1 MAHTVTLIADHKGF
15 TKPKVVGDEYRVR
28 ARVNIT
34 TYREAVVT
42 TTCNLV
48 ASANTIT
55 RASGTAIFQPTVG
68 RHIQIDNPAAAG
80 NGGVNIKLVTAT
92 TTTVI
97 TVDATEGGGVSDD
110 ATNDEIAISHAYEP
124 LTAAEFG
131 LKSIVSMNVIGQ
143 ESLLHQFTPVVGVLG
158 TNTMASPTT
167 ELELSAVVRSTGVN
181 AVTSDLGFITV
192 EVYGNL

>member
-28 ARVNIT
+28 AKVNIT

-80 NGGVNIKLVTAT
+80 NGGPNIKLVTAT
-92 TTTVI
+92 TSTVI

-110 ATNDEIAISHAYEP
+110 ASNDEIAISHAFEA

-131 LKSIVSMNVIGQ
+131 LKSITSMNVIGQ

-158 TNTMASPTT
+158 TTTMASPAT
-167 ELELSAVVRSTGVN
+167 EMELSAVVRSTGVN
-181 AVTSDLGFITV
+181 AATSDLGFIVV
-192 EVYGNL
+192 EVCGNL

>member
-34 TYREAVVT
+34 TYREAVATATGVFA
-42 TTCNLV
+42 
-48 ASANTIT
+48 ASGNTFT
-55 RASGTAIFQPTVG
+55 RASGTLFQPTVG
-68 RHIQIDNPAAAG
+68 RHIQIDNPANAG
-80 NGGVNIKLVTAT
+80 NGGPNIKLVTAVT
-92 TTTVI
+92 STVL
-97 TVDATEGGGVSDD
+97 TVDATEGGGVSDN

-181 AVTSDLGFITV
+181 AATSDLGFITV